1 VRQRRLEMAP
11 VKFAVITLA
20 AILATSCTVGP
31 NYQRPAVPT
40 APAYRGPDNSQ
51 VSSPDSLG
59 DQKWSA
65 VFKDP
70 VLQQLVSAALKSNYD
85 VQIAATRVLQAQAQ
99 VTITRSNQFPT
110 VSLGPSVTGTRQ
122 PGIPNVFSGYSYL
135 ADSLT
140 GSASWNLD
148 FWGRYR
154 RATEAARA
162 SLLATEWGRR
172 AVLSTVVE
180 NVATAYFQLREF
192 DLELEIA
199 KRTLDSRQQSLKLT
213 QTLEEGG
220 ATGLLDVK
228 QAQQLVEEAAE
239 SIPQLEQSI
248 QQAENQLSILLG
260 QNPEGVPRGMALT
273 EQPLPETVPPGIP
286 SQLLE
291 RRPDI
296 QQAEQNLVAANAEI
310 GVARAQLFPQIS
322 LTGQFGVESIGLN
335 NLFQWSA
342 RTWNWTGALTQ
353 PIFNAGA
360 LRANVRFSQ
369 AQQQQSLLTYQ
380 QTIQTAFREVSDSLI
395 AYTKLRDYR
404 EHQALL
410 TTYSRDASQLSEVR
424 YKGGAT
430 SYLEVLTSE
439 TNYFSAE
446 LGLARAQL
454 NERLSLV
461 QLYNALGGGWQR

>member
-1 VRQRRLEMAP
+1 MRRWLGGA
-11 VKFAVITLA
+11 AVTLA
-20 AILATSCTVGP
+20 VLFSASCMMGP
-31 NYQRPAVPT
+31 NYLRPVVPA

-51 VSSPDSLG
+51 VSGPDSLG
-59 DQKWSA
+59 DQKWSE

-70 VLQQLVSAALKSNYD
+70 VLQQLITAALKNNYD
-85 VQIAATRVLQAQAQ
+85 VQIAATRVLQAKEQ

-110 VSLGPSVTGTRQ
+110 VTAGPSVTGTRQ
-122 PGIPNVFSGYSYL
+122 PGIPGIFGGYQYL
-135 ADSLT
+135 ADSVT

-162 SLLATEWGRR
+162 TLLANEWGRR
-172 AVLSTVVE
+172 AVLRTVVQG
-180 NVATAYFQLREF
+180 VASAYFQLRDY
-192 DLELEIA
+192 DLELDIA
-199 KRTLDSRQQSLKLT
+199 RRTLESRQNSLQLT

-220 ATGLLDVK
+220 ATSLVDVK

-239 SIPQLEQSI
+239 TIPQLEQSI
-248 QQAENQLSILLG
+248 QQQENQLSILLG
-260 QNPEGVPRGMALT
+260 QNPGGVQRGMALT
-273 EQPLPETVPPGIP
+273 EQPLPETVPVGLP

-296 QQAEQNLVAANAEI
+296 EQAEQNLVAANAEI

-322 LTGQFGVESIGLN
+322 LTGDFGFESIGLH

-342 RTWNWTGALTQ
+342 RTWNWTGSATQ

-360 LRANVRFSQ
+360 LRANVRFSE
-369 AQQQQSLLTYQ
+369 AQKQQFVLTYQ

-395 AYTKLRDYR
+395 AYKKLRDFR
-404 EHQALL
+404 EHQEKL
-410 TTYSRDASQLSEVR
+410 TEYSRDASQLSDVR
-424 YKGGAT
+424 YKGGVT

-439 TNYFSAE
+439 TNYFSSE

-454 NERLSLV
+454 SERLSLV
-461 QLYNALGGGWQR
+461 QLYNALGGGWQ